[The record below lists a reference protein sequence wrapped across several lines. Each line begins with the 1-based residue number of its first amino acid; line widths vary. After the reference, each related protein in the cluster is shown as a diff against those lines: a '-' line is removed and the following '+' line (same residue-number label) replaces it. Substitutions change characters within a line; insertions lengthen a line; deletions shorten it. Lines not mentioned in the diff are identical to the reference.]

1 MNISYLAFEKE
12 MARCA
17 TREKWHWVMH
27 LALALLAGG
36 SLIMTRSRI
45 VRAAT
50 GREK

>member
-17 TREKWHWVMH
+17 VREKWHWVMH
-27 LALALLAGG
+27 LVLVLLTGG
-36 SLIMTRSRI
+36 SMIMMKRNA
-45 VRAAT
+45 RAAT